1 MPATAGDED
10 VVPIDKAEK
19 NARPATVALQ
29 ATVELKPEASAPEH
43 TEPAAGPQLAPPQTM
58 PEPHT
63 PPTVGAPKPS
73 GKHKIKQQIKTMS
86 GSGKK
91 AKKGRR
97 K

>member
-10 VVPIDKAEK
+10 AVPTDKAEE
-19 NARPATVALQ
+19 NARPATVVLQ

-43 TEPAAGPQLAPPQTM
+43 TEPAAGPQLAPPHTM
-58 PEPHT
+58 PESHT
-63 PPTVGAPKPS
+63 PQTVGAPKPS
-73 GKHKIKQQIKTMS
+73 GRRKMMQQTRTKP
-86 GSGKK
+86 GNRKK